1 MKEESMR
8 LSLWIAP
15 TVLFIAVA
23 AALVQR
29 EHAQSQP
36 VLETEAAT
44 SEIQADA
51 AEAPATALAKPLIH
65 VEPDEDVRLIHSP
78 PSGGPDPVWRVIDL
92 GLAGD
97 VLSTSNIPALT
108 ISNTAPRGEELIAAK
123 SSAAKSNTSP
133 WEIVGYSVKN
143 KPIHIRKY
151 GTAGEMTLIVCGLN
165 GDDRIAVKW
174 IDSLS
179 QQLADAPELLQGR
192 QIVLLRDPNPDGLT
206 MKTVANERGVIL
218 NQNFPTAHYRPGESS
233 GPGPASEPETRA
245 VLEVLYRLQPQRIIH
260 VQSAGKSE
268 IFWTDKARP
277 VAESLRDGLQ
287 ITAQP
292 WDASQGAGS
301 IEEFA
306 SQILQAEAL
315 TMRLDTG
322 DDWRSAAIGHFPK
335 LMAAAVPQIANE
347 TLAIAQASRSH
358 DDSQFD
364 GGGDVPSPFSAES
377 NPDAAT
383 NIRRLDRRGYE
394 ELPPP
399 PEKPS
404 W

>member
-1 MKEESMR
+1 MR

-15 TVLFIAVA
+15 TILFVAVA

-29 EHAQSQP
+29 EYELSQP
-36 VLETEAAT
+36 APAADP
-44 SEIQADA
+44 SDVEVAADA
-51 AEAPATALAKPLIH
+51 APPTEITLAKPVIH
-65 VEPDEDVRLIHSP
+65 VEPEDDVRLIHSP
-78 PSGGPDPVWRVIDL
+78 PSGGPEPVWRVIDL
-92 GLAGD
+92 GLADD
-97 VLSTSNIPALT
+97 VLSSGHISALT
-108 ISNTAPRGEELIAAK
+108 ISNTVAREEMVAAKTSPAK
-123 SSAAKSNTSP
+123 SSASP
-133 WEIVGYSVKN
+133 WEIVGYSVKG
-143 KPIHIRKY
+143 KPIHLRKY
-151 GTAGEMTLIVCGLN
+151 GTAGELTLIVCGLN

-179 QQLADAPELLQGR
+179 QQLADAPDMLQGR

-206 MKTVANERGVIL
+206 AKTLANDHGVIL
-218 NQNFPTAHYRPGESS
+218 NQNFPTAGYRPGETS

-260 VQSAGKSE
+260 VQSAGQSE
-268 IFWTDKARP
+268 IVWTDKAQP

-287 ITAQP
+287 MTAKP

-306 SQILQAEAL
+306 SQVLKAEVL

-335 LMAAAVPQIANE
+335 MMAAAVPQIAKE
-347 TLAIAQASRSH
+347 TLSIAQASRRN
-358 DDSQFD
+358 DPQFD
-364 GGGDVPSPFSAES
+364 GGEVPSPFGISGDVEAVEE
-377 NPDAAT
+377 
-383 NIRRLDRRGYE
+383 IHKLDRRGYE

>member
-1 MKEESMR
+1 MR

-29 EHAQSQP
+29 EYELNHPASA
-36 VLETEAAT
+36 TAAP
-44 SEIQADA
+44 SAEIVADEADA
-51 AEAPATALAKPLIH
+51 SATTLAKPVIL
-65 VEPDEDVRLIHSP
+65 VEPDDDARLFNSP
-78 PSGGPDPVWRVIDL
+78 PGGPEPVWRVIDL

-97 VLSTSNIPALT
+97 VLSSSNIPALT
-108 ISNTAPRGEELIAAK
+108 ISNTAPRGEEVVAAK
-123 SSAAKSNTSP
+123 SSSAKSHASP
-133 WEIVGYSVKN
+133 WEIVGYSVKG

-174 IDSLS
+174 IDSFS
-179 QQLADAPELLQGR
+179 QQLADAPEMLQGR

-206 MKTVANERGVIL
+206 MKTVANDHGVIL
-218 NQNFPTAHYRPGESS
+218 NQNFPTAGYRPGETS

-245 VLEVLYRLQPQRIIH
+245 VLEVLYRLQPQRIMH
-260 VQSAGKSE
+260 VQSAGQSE
-268 IFWTDKARP
+268 IVWTEKAQA

-287 ITAQP
+287 IAAKP

-306 SQILQAEAL
+306 AQILKAEVL

-335 LMAAAVPQIANE
+335 MMAAAVPQIAKE
-347 TLAIAQASRSH
+347 TLSIAQASRS
-358 DDSQFD
+358 DGTQFD
-364 GGGDVPSPFSAES
+364 GGDVPSPFSTES
-377 NPDAAT
+377 DPDAT
-383 NIRRLDRRGYE
+383 PEIRRLDRRGYE

>member
-1 MKEESMR
+1 MR

-15 TVLFIAVA
+15 TVLFVAVS

-29 EHAQSQP
+29 ENELSQP
-36 VLETEAAT
+36 PTEVSP
-44 SEIQADA
+44 SEIVSDQAESSA
-51 AEAPATALAKPLIH
+51 ITLARPVIH
-65 VEPDEDVRLIHSP
+65 VESDHEERVIHSP
-78 PSGGPDPVWRVIDL
+78 PSGGPEPVWQVIDL
-92 GLAGD
+92 GLADG
-97 VLSTSNIPALT
+97 VVSSGRIPTLT
-108 ISNTAPRGEELIAAK
+108 ISNPVPREPETIAAK
-123 SSAAKSNTSP
+123 PPATKPVASP
-133 WEIVGYSVKN
+133 WEIVGYSVKG

-151 GTAGEMTLIVCGLN
+151 GNAGELSLIVCGLN

-179 QQLADAPELLQGR
+179 QQLGDAPEMLQGR

-206 MKTVANERGVIL
+206 VKSLANDHGVNL
-218 NQNFPTAHYRPGESS
+218 NQNFPTAGYRPGESS

-245 VLEVLYRLQPQRIIH
+245 VLEVLYRFKPQRIIH
-260 VQSAGKSE
+260 VQSAGQSE
-268 IFWTDKARP
+268 IVWSDKAQP

-287 ITAQP
+287 MAAKP

-306 SQILQAEAL
+306 SQVLKAEVL
-315 TMRLDTG
+315 TMRLETG

-335 LMAAAVPQIANE
+335 MMAAAVPQIAKE
-347 TLAIAQASRSH
+347 TLAIAQASRTS
-358 DDSQFD
+358 DTQFD
-364 GGGDVPSPFSAES
+364 GGEVPSPFSMNGDVTETVAE
-377 NPDAAT
+377 
-383 NIRRLDRRGYE
+383 IRKLDRRGYE